1 MISPLITQLTYEGLI
16 DECFEIKNT
25 RIKLPSDKFENQ
37 SQESSDNSGLKS
49 TKTFVL
55 NSDEEIFADLRDKN
69 FNAVGPTLSKK
80 AKAISAQFDE
90 RHGARTVRDLKIFVD
105 KMPQMQVIT
114 KHSYYP
120 NPGPLIKS
128 LLDGLFQLNVVYFLR
143 QFGSLWLLI
152 HQLLS
157 LLKSKQTVHSF

>member
-1 MISPLITQLTYEGLI
+1 MTQLTYEGLI
-16 DECFEIKNT
+16 DECFEINNT

-37 SQESSDNSGLKS
+37 SQEPSDNSGLKS

-114 KHSYYP
+114 
-120 NPGPLIKS
+120 
-128 LLDGLFQLNVVYFLR
+128 
-143 QFGSLWLLI
+143 
-152 HQLLS
+152 
-157 LLKSKQTVHSF
+157 

>member
-37 SQESSDNSGLKS
+37 SQESSDKSGLKS
-49 TKTFVL
+49 SKTFVL

-114 KHSYYP
+114 
-120 NPGPLIKS
+120 
-128 LLDGLFQLNVVYFLR
+128 
-143 QFGSLWLLI
+143 
-152 HQLLS
+152 
-157 LLKSKQTVHSF
+157 

>member
-1 MISPLITQLTYEGLI
+1 MITQLTYEGLI
-16 DECFEIKNT
+16 DECFEINNT

-37 SQESSDNSGLKS
+37 SQEPSDNSGLKS

-105 KMPQMQVIT
+105 KMPQMQVTTLDKYFPI
-114 KHSYYP
+114 HY
-120 NPGPLIKS
+120 IKQEY
-128 LLDGLFQLNVVYFLR
+128 LLGNLNLNIR
-143 QFGSLWLLI
+143 SM
-152 HQLLS
+152 
-157 LLKSKQTVHSF
+157 K

>member
-1 MISPLITQLTYEGLI
+1 M
-16 DECFEIKNT
+16 
-25 RIKLPSDKFENQ
+25 
-37 SQESSDNSGLKS
+37 
-49 TKTFVL
+49 L

-105 KMPQMQVIT
+105 KMPQMQVRTLDKYFAI
-114 KHSYYP
+114 H
-120 NPGPLIKS
+120 NIKR
-128 LLDGLFQLNVVYFLR
+128 LLDELVQLNVTYFCR
-143 QFGSLWLLI
+143 PFANLWLLI
-152 HQLLS
+152 HPLLS